1 MSDSNRHD
9 GSDFYREYNLV
20 QSRST
25 ITTKEPAAHQNAAL
39 VKLRSWYSSS
49 SAEPQG
55 AILVLP
61 TGAGKTFTAG
71 HFTCRDPLSHG
82 FKVLWLAHSHHLLK
96 QALDCFD
103 GLVPLILEPKSR
115 LAIRV
120 VSGASEHFPVHSIL
134 ATDDVVVASL
144 QVISKAMI
152 KEHESLNRFLQSAN
166 GKLFVIFDEAHHSP
180 APTYRRLLQH
190 LRERCPEM
198 RLLGLTATP
207 TYTNE
212 KKRGWLLKLFPQGIV
227 HQETPQELMAADVLA
242 KPVIEE
248 ARTSIKPEFSD
259 QQYAKWVGTNRD
271 IPEDTIL
278 YLAENRTRNEYIAGY
293 YLKHRER
300 FGKTLIFA
308 DRWTQCETICTLLA
322 SRGVRADAV
331 YSRVA
336 STSGT
341 PEDRNRR
348 TPSENAKTL
357 QKFRDGELDVLI
369 NIQMLTE
376 GTDVPDVNT
385 VFLTRQT
392 TSSILLTQMIGR
404 ALRGPKFGGTE
415 KAYIVSFIDDWKQRI
430 HWAAY
435 EPITGQAID
444 GSAQEYGKRPPIQLL
459 SIDLIRRLA
468 RQMDSGI
475 NMNPAPFRS
484 FLPLGWFRVEFD
496 AQVQGK
502 DDVEDIEPVRQL
514 ILVYEQEKPQFDG
527 FINAIKGENLHD
539 FEESSVQ
546 LDDVRSR
553 LEGWEGRFFTEAA
566 HRLGLTLVNDMFS
579 IVRHMAQN
587 DNEPPTFFPFESR
600 KEHDLDSVA
609 GNFIKQGLSPT
620 AISQSL
626 KVEFGRQDR
635 FWGAIYPSYQL
646 FKSHY
651 DACNNRILEALEHK
665 SDPDDYRPHEYVR
678 PEAIPDR
685 EPSEELKQQVKS
697 RDQYRCLC
705 CGCTEKRWLQ
715 VDHIASSYTGGK
727 NHLDNLQT
735 LCKMCNVAKG
745 TDTIRF
751 RINQTPLRTS
761 PSQVFP
767 LRPPTGDRV
776 KVPKQWE
783 MCIRR
788 WVNLNYQCAAAHEV
802 EVGEKGERL
811 RVWAIR
817 LFPGNDPKWLTPHI
831 AALVSLIRET
841 RQEAGYTAAPDRIT
855 INEPKPI
862 VEPQVREENL
872 TALDDVLRKIE
883 EIEGFRVCISNHDG
897 RKVRGDWAKDIQ
909 PYPYKYAWN
918 GAKTVSAWKN
928 SRFFKNYPVISDQ
941 GFQVDLIDGSGNR
954 CAGQSKLKTVRESY
968 SN

>member
-9 GSDFYREYNLV
+9 GSDFLREYNLV

-25 ITTKEPAAHQNAAL
+25 STTKEPAAHQNAAL

-71 HFTCRDPLSHG
+71 HFTCCPVLSDG
-82 FKVLWLAHSHHLLK
+82 FKVLWLAHTHHLLE
-96 QALDCFD
+96 QALHCFD
-103 GLVPLILEPKSR
+103 GLVPLILEPKPHLS
-115 LAIRV
+115 IRV
-120 VSGASEHFPVHSIL
+120 VSGAIGHFPVHSIR

-144 QVISKAMI
+144 QTISKAMVHG
-152 KEHESLNRFLQSAN
+152 HESLNRFLQSAN

-190 LRERCPEM
+190 LRECCPEM

-207 TYTNE
+207 TYSDE
-212 KKRGWLLKLFPQGIV
+212 KKSGWLLKLFPQGIV
-227 HQETPQELMAADVLA
+227 HQETPQKLMAAGVLA

-248 ARTSIKPEFSD
+248 ARTLFKPDFSD
-259 QQYAKWVGTNRD
+259 REYTKWIGTNRD
-271 IPEDTIL
+271 IPENTIS
-278 YLAENRTRNEYIAGY
+278 YLAENRARNEYIASY
-293 YLKHRER
+293 YLTHRER

-308 DRWTQCETICTLLA
+308 DRWTQCETIRTLLE

-331 YSRVA
+331 YSHVA

-348 TPSENAKTL
+348 TASENAKTL

-369 NIQMLTE
+369 NVQMLTE

-430 HWAAY
+430 HWAEY
-435 EPITGQAID
+435 EPITGQAVD
-444 GSAQEYGKRPPIQLL
+444 GPAQEYGKRPPLQLL

-475 NMNPAPFRS
+475 NINPAPFRS

-496 AQVQGK
+496 AQVQGT
-502 DDVEDIEPVRQL
+502 DDIEPVRQL

-527 FINAIKGENLHD
+527 LVNAIKGENLHD

-546 LDDVRSR
+546 LEDVRSR

-579 IVRHMAQN
+579 ITRHMAQN
-587 DNEPPTFFPFESR
+587 DKVPPTFFPFESR

-609 GNFIKQGLSPT
+609 DNFIKQGLSPT

-626 KVEFGRQDR
+626 KAEFGRQDR
-635 FWGAIYPSYQL
+635 FWGAIYPSYPL

-665 SDPDDYRPHEYVR
+665 SDPDDYRPQDYVR

-697 RDQYRCLC
+697 RDHFRCLC

-715 VDHIASSYTGGK
+715 VDHIAPSYTDGK

-735 LCKMCNVAKG
+735 LCKTCNGAKG

-751 RINQTPLRTS
+751 RICQTPLRAA
-761 PSQVFP
+761 PNQLLP
-767 LRPPTGDRV
+767 LRPPTDDQA
-776 KVPKQWE
+776 KDPKQWE
-783 MCIRR
+783 MCVRR
-788 WVNLNYQCAAAHEV
+788 WVNFFYQCTAADAV
-802 EVGEKGERL
+802 EVGEKAERL

-817 LFPGNDPKWLTPHI
+817 LFPGNDPKWLAPHI
-831 AALVSLIRET
+831 DELVSLIRET
-841 RQEAGYTAAPDRIT
+841 RQHAGYTAAPDRIT
-855 INEPKPI
+855 VNEPKPI
-862 VEPQVREENL
+862 VEPRARDENL
-872 TALDDVLRKIE
+872 TALDDVLRKIQE
-883 EIEGFRVCISNHDG
+883 VEGFRVCISNQDG
-897 RKVRGDWAKDIQ
+897 RKVRGDWAKDMQ
-909 PYPYKYAWN
+909 PYPYKHAWN
-918 GAKTVSAWKN
+918 GAMTVSTWKN
-928 SRFFKNYPVISDQ
+928 SRFLKNYPVFGDQ
-941 GFQVDLIDGSGNR
+941 GFQVDLIDGNGNS